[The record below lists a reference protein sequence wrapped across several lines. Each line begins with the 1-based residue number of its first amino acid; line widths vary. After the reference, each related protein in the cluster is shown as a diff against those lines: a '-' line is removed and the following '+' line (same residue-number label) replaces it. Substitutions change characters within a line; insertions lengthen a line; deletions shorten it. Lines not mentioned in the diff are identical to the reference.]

1 MMKAKEH
8 FNDTADH
15 YEEQIEKI
23 IPYADHFFGIAL
35 DCIPPGNLSVLELGS
50 GTGYVTE
57 RILRRNPGARVT
69 CIDMTPEMLAVARGK
84 PKLDGV
90 SFIEGDFRDVWPDEQ
105 FDLVITTL
113 CLHHLP
119 DRDRATV
126 IRRIHTTLNKGG
138 RFINGDIFRPESEW
152 EETLSRNRWRRY
164 MVEHGLPAGDAEGM
178 IETRQENF
186 RYIDTLRGYRQKLSD
201 AGFQRILC
209 PYVCYFTSVFL
220 AGR

>member
-1 MMKAKEH
+1 MTKAKEH
-8 FNDTADH
+8 FNDTADR
-15 YEEQIEKI
+15 YEDQIEKI
-23 IPYADHFFGIAL
+23 MPYADLFFGITL
-35 DCIPPGNLSVLELGS
+35 DCIPGGRTSVLELGS

-57 RILRRNPGARVT
+57 RILRRNPQARIT
-69 CIDMTPEMLAVARGK
+69 CIDMTPEMLAIARGK
-84 PKLDGV
+84 PELEGV
-90 SFIEGDFRDVWPDEQ
+90 SFIEGDFREVWPEEQ
-105 FDLVITTL
+105 FDLVVTTL

-119 DRDRATV
+119 DADRARV
-126 IRRIHTTLNKGG
+126 IHRISTTLNEGG
-138 RFINGDIFRPESEW
+138 YFINGDIFRPESEW
-152 EETLSRNRWRRY
+152 EERISRNRWRRY